1 MGRKG
6 ERREGEARKGGVT
19 DRKGWSKDKERASKS
34 KRGAD
39 LHRQGGKWWSERKR
53 KSARKKQREL
63 VGCGLPGSDFHIL
76 PIATPKSLI
85 VWPQTKYCRD
95 HSTPASRRLA
105 AENLAV

>member
-1 MGRKG
+1 MRGRVK
-6 ERREGEARKGGVT
+6 ARGMQIY
-19 DRKGWSKDKERASKS
+19 KDKSGQEESGGAKEKEKVQERN
-34 KRGAD
+34 
-39 LHRQGGKWWSERKR
+39 
-53 KSARKKQREL
+53 REL

>member
-1 MGRKG
+1 MKIETETKKSEGDKKSVG
-6 ERREGEARKGGVT
+6 MKEKKEQERN
-19 DRKGWSKDKERASKS
+19 
-34 KRGAD
+34 
-39 LHRQGGKWWSERKR
+39 
-53 KSARKKQREL
+53 REL
-63 VGCGLPGSDFHIL
+63 GCVLPGSDFHIL

>member
-1 MGRKG
+1 M
-6 ERREGEARKGGVT
+6 T
-19 DRKGWSKDKERASKS
+19 DRKGWGKVKER
-34 KRGAD
+34 
-39 LHRQGGKWWSERKR
+39 ERKSR
-53 KSARKKQREL
+53 KEKTYKDRKGQEERGGVKEKGKERNREL
-63 VGCGLPGSDFHIL
+63 VGCGLPISNFHIL

>member
-1 MGRKG
+1 MRDAAR
-6 ERREGEARKGGVT
+6 EQEGELKTREEGEEESGRVPEKGQARN
-19 DRKGWSKDKERASKS
+19 
-34 KRGAD
+34 
-39 LHRQGGKWWSERKR
+39 
-53 KSARKKQREL
+53 RES
-63 VGCGLPGSDFHIL
+63 VGCGLPGSNFHIL

>member
-1 MGRKG
+1 M
-6 ERREGEARKGGVT
+6 EE
-19 DRKGWSKDKERASKS
+19 KEKKS
-34 KRGAD
+34 K
-39 LHRQGGKWWSERKR
+39 KEK
-53 KSARKKQREL
+53 EL

-105 AENLAV
+105 AEKPCCLNWSATQSACDWGFGASEREKRIEK

>member
-1 MGRKG
+1 MKAYNDKKRQE
-6 ERREGEARKGGVT
+6 ERGGV
-19 DRKGWSKDKERASKS
+19 KGKEK
-34 KRGAD
+34 G
-39 LHRQGGKWWSERKR
+39 QERN
-53 KSARKKQREL
+53 REL